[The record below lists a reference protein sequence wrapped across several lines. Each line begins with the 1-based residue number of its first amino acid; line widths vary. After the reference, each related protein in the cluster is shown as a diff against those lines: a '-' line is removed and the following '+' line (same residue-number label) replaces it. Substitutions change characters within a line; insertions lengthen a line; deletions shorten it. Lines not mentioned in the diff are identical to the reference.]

1 MEFVVI
7 AKDYQDEDCLN
18 RRMSVRPDHMNLIK
32 NLNEK
37 GHILVGGAMLDEVSN
52 SMKGSVLVVSFQD
65 RNALQS
71 LWLDQEPYL
80 KGRVWEH
87 VEVIPYK
94 IASLGQPLFDQ
105 IQTGLMANV

>member
-18 RRMSVRPDHMNLIK
+18 RRMSVRPDHMTLIK
-32 NLNEK
+32 HLNDQ
-37 GHILVGGAMLDEVSN
+37 GHILVGGAMLDDVSN
-52 SMKGSVLVVSFQD
+52 AMKGSVLVVSFQD
-65 RNALQS
+65 RDALQS

-94 IASLGQPLFDQ
+94 VASLGQPLFDQ